1 MAPTS
6 TQRHVKTTGW
16 LSWAML
22 AALAGV
28 VAVQLVFARWAYLAY
43 KHGEVRCAPA
53 HPNCLSLHLYGP
65 PLFDMPAWG
74 HVIAW
79 FVVDLALLLLGLWR
93 LARLVGW
100 RRRTL
105 RWAAPAAA
113 VALAISMSL
122 GYWWAVAYASGSHM
136 SCSEMHL
143 DRTLLAHCNRV
154 VARMSWWE
162 NISSGYVFLIW
173 ASLAVIACGGIWLAR
188 RRRGALA
195 TPQPS

>member
-93 LARLVGW
+93 LARLVGGEGGPCDGPRPPQRW
-100 RRRTL
+100 RWRSACPSATGGRSPT
-105 RWAAPAAA
+105 RA
-113 VALAISMSL
+113 VLT
-122 GYWWAVAYASGSHM
+122 
-136 SCSEMHL
+136 CP
-143 DRTLLAHCNRV
+143 
-154 VARMSWWE
+154 
-162 NISSGYVFLIW
+162 
-173 ASLAVIACGGIWLAR
+173 AR
-188 RRRGALA
+188 RCTSTGRFWRIA
-195 TPQPS
+195 TAWSHG